1 MVAQPVQ
8 HVLEIV
14 CRRRIYIEGFV
25 GVPWSLLM
33 EAHTQAVDD
42 KLEKRKDLAG
52 ARDEKDRQNV
62 HTY

>member
-8 HVLEIV
+8 HVLEIL
-14 CRRRIYIEGFV
+14 CRQRIYIEGFV
-25 GVPWSLLM
+25 GVPWFLLM

-52 ARDEKDRQNV
+52 ARNEKDRQNV